1 MPVHTYN
8 AAMTCGGCIGAITRI
23 LTKQLQEGE
32 KFDVSKIAIRALI
45 EGGMNF
51 WIQVNL
57 EAKTVKVET
66 SRDAEEI
73 RAIIAKCGKETT
85 FVSTADG
92 SI

>member
-8 AAMTCGGCIGAITRI
+8 AAMTCGGCSGAITRI

-32 KFDVSKIAIRALI
+32 KFD
-45 EGGMNF
+45 
-51 WIQVNL
+51 VNL

>member
-1 MPVHTYN
+1 LDAELTSNKNKLNLEMPVHTYN
-8 AAMTCGGCIGAITRI
+8 AAMTCGGCSGAITRI

-32 KFDVSKIAIRALI
+32 KFD
-45 EGGMNF
+45 
-51 WIQVNL
+51 VNL